1 MKLVSQ
7 KKILIKFHFHYF
19 FSFRWDVLNYC
30 YKSTNENEK
39 QSQID
44 AHYVSTTKI
53 RENDQKSIK
62 KVISRKGF
70 TCLAI
75 CKHKLLIENC

>member
-1 MKLVSQ
+1 M
-7 KKILIKFHFHYF
+7 
-19 FSFRWDVLNYC
+19 LNYC